1 MKAKSLIVITLL
13 AVLALLLSTAATA
26 QGPRP
31 PALSYPPQGA
41 GLPESSLPREPE
53 FGKPFL
59 SADSRAHIWV
69 TYQPYQLPA
78 VDFVSEMT
86 SFMATSLAAQG
97 GYLYIASD
105 GLRIVDARAPQA
117 PREVS
122 YLGFGGFW
130 PKEVA
135 ISGDYVYPIL
145 PWRLPVISVANPAQ
159 PVEVGS
165 ASLAQGC
172 GPKYGVA
179 TAGSFAYAVDWCR
192 NMYIIDISNPNA
204 PSLRKVYNTSGYNYN
219 GPYGVTVQGNYA
231 YVANGDQGL
240 EIVDISDP
248 VNPVKRGEID
258 TPGRAWKVA
267 VAGNHA
273 YVADQ
278 DGGLRIIDVS
288 NPGSPVEISAVTTVS
303 PRGVAVA
310 NDDYV
315 YVANGDVRIFDVSN
329 PASPVEA
336 GSFNTTKA
344 EAVAVEGPYIYVA
357 RQENGI
363 LILWYSPPVHHTIQP
378 SGGTLTSSWPW
389 DNTSYIFPADTFS
402 ETVIVT
408 HVARFPAH
416 APSPGELIGI
426 GHVFDVS
433 AVYESSRL
441 PAEPLPGRTY
451 TLTVH
456 YTDAEKGPAIEN
468 TLALYYWDGNQWVK
482 EPSSEV
488 DVNANTVTAHPNHF
502 SLWAV
507 LGETKRVYL
516 PLVLRNYR

>member
-26 QGPRP
+26 QGPQP
-31 PALSYPPQGA
+31 PAPSYPPQGA
-41 GLPESSLPREPE
+41 GLPEGAQPWEPE

-59 SADSRAHIWV
+59 SADSRAHVWA
-69 TYQPYQLPA
+69 TYQPYQLPD

-122 YLGFGGFW
+122 YLEFGGFW

-145 PWRLPVISVANPAQ
+145 YWRLPVISVANPAQ

-165 ASLAQGC
+165 AGLAQGC
-172 GPKYGVA
+172 APKYGVA

-192 NMYIIDISNPNA
+192 NLYIIDISNPNA
-204 PSLRKVYNTSGYNYN
+204 PSLRKVYNTSGHNYY

-240 EIVDISDP
+240 EIVDISNP

-258 TPGRAWKVA
+258 TPGMAWKVA
-267 VAGNHA
+267 VVGNHA

-278 DGGLRIIDVS
+278 GGGLRIIDVS

-329 PASPVEA
+329 PASPVQA
-336 GSFNTTKA
+336 GSFNTTGA

-357 RQENGI
+357 RGNGGV
-363 LILWYSPPVHHTIQP
+363 LILWFSPPARGSIP
-378 SGGTLTSSWPW
+378 PDGGTLESPGDGTLY
-389 DNTSYIFPADTFS
+389 TFPAGTFS
-402 ETVIVT
+402 GSVIVT

-433 AVYESSRL
+433 AVYESSGL

-451 TLTVH
+451 TLTVR

-468 TLALYYWDGNQWVK
+468 TLALYYWDGSQWVK
-482 EPSSEV
+482 EPSSTV
-488 DVNANTVTAHPNHF
+488 DTIANTVTAHPDHF
-502 SLWAV
+502 SRWAV

-516 PLVLRNYR
+516 PLVLKGH